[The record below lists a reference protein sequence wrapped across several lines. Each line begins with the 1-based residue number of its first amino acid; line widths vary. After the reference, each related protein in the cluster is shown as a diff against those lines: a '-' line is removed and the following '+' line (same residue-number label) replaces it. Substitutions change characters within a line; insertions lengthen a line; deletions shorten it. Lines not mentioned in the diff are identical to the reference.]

1 VIELPDPTPANDA
14 PAPSRLPWELHPAL
28 TEDRLRVCARLL
40 ANARRDALAMASYEL
55 GDDPWSVGCRAYAFG
70 KHRLARAASS
80 GQHNWLGVLDESHA
94 FVFLI
99 EDVPVRF
106 YRGLAEEPTARAL
119 RRHAQEAEQLTL
131 ALGEAAEGLVFRL
144 AVETGEG
151 GRVERVVFLA
161 LRGEEGEAVC
171 VWPVPLEVSAGAGAM
186 PNVQLRLLPD
196 DGYAGPARPDPQP
209 SPRCQS
215 HVPSSPGATG
225 RNRGAARR
233 PGGPSG
239 LLDFPRPRGSSAGR
253 SRSSGPHRPR
263 VWIDRVHSRP
273 LGVAALVLKAGSGS
287 VTRCRTPSILQHS
300 KDGSVLPP
308 LYIRPICGKR
318 GRPPRAVRA
327 GAARTGKGCDDLVA
341 PRACSSQLGGK
352 RP

>member
-1 VIELPDPTPANDA
+1 VAATGRDSCAPRMCYAGHVTEPADPTPADNA
-14 PAPSRLPWELHPAL
+14 PPPGRLPWDLHPAL

-131 ALGEAAEGLVFRL
+131 ALGDAAEGLVFRL

-151 GRVERVVFLA
+151 GRVVRVVFLA
-161 LRGEEGEAVC
+161 LRGEEGEAAC
-171 VWPVPLEVSAGAGAM
+171 VWPVPLDMPAEAGAM

-196 DGYAGPARPDPQP
+196 DGYAGPVPPAPQP
-209 SPRCQS
+209 SPPRQS
-215 HVPSSPGATG
+215 LLPGAAGATR
-225 RNRGAARR
+225 RNRGASRR
-233 PGGPSG
+233 PGDGAAG
-239 LLDFPRPRGSSAGR
+239 LLDFPA
-253 SRSSGPHRPR
+253 
-263 VWIDRVHSRP
+263 
-273 LGVAALVLKAGSGS
+273 
-287 VTRCRTPSILQHS
+287 T
-300 KDGSVLPP
+300 
-308 LYIRPICGKR
+308 
-318 GRPPRAVRA
+318 
-327 GAARTGKGCDDLVA
+327 
-341 PRACSSQLGGK
+341 
-352 RP
+352 